1 LETFRDMFAGK
12 QSRGEL
18 PGSETLLA
26 DLDRLEAAR
35 CQA

>member
-1 LETFRDMFAGK
+1 MFAGK

-18 PGSETLLA
+18 PGDATLVA
-26 DLDRLEAAR
+26 ELDRLEAAR